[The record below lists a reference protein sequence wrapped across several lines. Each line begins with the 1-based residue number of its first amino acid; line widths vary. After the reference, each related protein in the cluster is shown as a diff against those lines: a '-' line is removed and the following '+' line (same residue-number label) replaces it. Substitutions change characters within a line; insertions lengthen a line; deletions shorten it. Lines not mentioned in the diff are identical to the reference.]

1 MLSFL
6 KKRWFLVL
14 VVGLILAFVGYKQFG
29 PKDTSKLKSYTVK
42 KVDLKDSLS
51 FSGGVDADEKAT
63 MVFQTSGKLA
73 FVEVSEGEKVK
84 KGQLL
89 AGLDIGDLKA
99 AERAAYYKYLGVDE
113 NEKYVEDTVKDH
125 DKDESFL
132 QKNNR
137 VTAQTDRDTKYD
149 YWLTAQR
156 TLRYAT
162 LYSPIDGVIYNVTDN
177 HPGEFITA
185 TNLFEIDIVNPATII
200 FTANADQT
208 DVVKLKNGMMA
219 DITLDAFPDKPLRG
233 TVKEIA
239 YTPSVGETGTVYL
252 VKLTIDTSDAG
263 NQTRMGMTGDVTF
276 LMREKKGVMAIPQN
290 YVKTVKGEK
299 IVYKKVVGGSQAT
312 RVTTG
317 ETLEGQ
323 TEILSGL
330 NEGETIYDQAL

>member
-99 AERAAYYKYLGVDE
+99 AERAAYYKYLATDA
-113 NEKYVEDTVKDH
+113 NAKYVEDTVKDH

-149 YWLTAQR
+149 SWLTAQR
-156 TLRYAT
+156 ALRYAT
-162 LYSPIDGVIYNVTDN
+162 LFSPVEGVVYNVTDN
-177 HPGEFITA
+177 HPGEFITSS
-185 TNLFEIDIVNPATII
+185 NLFEIDIVNPATIV
-200 FTANADQT
+200 FTASADQT
-208 DVVKLKNGMMA
+208 DVVKLKEGMVA
-219 DITLDAFPDKPLRG
+219 DIILDSYPDKPLKG
-233 TVKEIA
+233 TIKEIA
-239 YTPSVGETGTVYL
+239 FTPTAGETGTVYE
-252 VKLTIDTSDAG
+252 VKLTMDTD
-263 NQTRMGMTGDVTF
+263 NTEYQLRMGMTGDVGF
-276 LMREKKGVMAIPQN
+276 VLREKKDVLAVPQR
-290 YVKTVKGEK
+290 YVKTVNGQRL
-299 IVYKKVVGGSQAT
+299 VYKKNDSRSSVVKVS
-312 RVTTG
+312 TG
-317 ETLEGQ
+317 ETFDGQ